1 MGKEFAQGDIIKVK
15 CRPLGNFSAPKQSC
29 SLGVAGITHHL
40 PSADKEIEAQKNSTH
55 DSEPGLG
62 PRAPNVRSREKLMTL
77 VLAVISWTRHQ
88 NIGMKSKNKQV

>member
-62 PRAPNVRSREKLMTL
+62 PRAPNVRSRPSVSLPQFL
-77 VLAVISWTRHQ
+77 PSWCDCSEMNVANPPRT
-88 NIGMKSKNKQV
+88 